1 MLLFPIAASS
11 ALVENLHHIT
21 GFLIVVVV
29 LVILWA
35 LTVLISRIPGV
46 GATAPQTAVARAQPS
61 PASAPREDMGELTEE
76 EVVAISASVVALT
89 GYHSKVVSV
98 QPATRD
104 WSREGRREH
113 FASHRIR

>member
-1 MLLFPIAASS
+1 MLPIAASS
-11 ALVENLHHIT
+11 ALVDNLHHIT

-29 LVILWA
+29 LTTLWA
-35 LTVLISRIPGV
+35 LTVLIGKIPGV
-46 GATAPQTAVARAQPS
+46 GAPAPKAEVPGPQAAT
-61 PASAPREDMGELTEE
+61 SAPPEATGDLTEE
-76 EVVAISASVVALT
+76 EVVAISATVVALA
-89 GYHSKVVSV
+89 GYHSKVVSI